1 MTPRQLAEFFAL
13 LSILEPDSVTCRLAA
28 RLAAAGTAT
37 AGETDTAVLKELREH
52 AARIAEELRAL
63 SEPQLARKAALV
75 ARLLAADDDA
85 HAADA
90 QRA

>member
-1 MTPRQLAEFFAL
+1 MTPPQLAEFFAL
-13 LSILEPDSVTCRLAA
+13 LSILEPDTVTCRLAA

-52 AARIAEELRAL
+52 AARIAEELGSV
-63 SEPQLARKAALV
+63 SEAQLGRKSALV
-75 ARLLAADDDA
+75 ARLLAVDGAEGGP
-85 HAADA
+85 

>member
-1 MTPRQLAEFFAL
+1 MTPHQLAEFFAL
-13 LSILEPDSVTCRLAA
+13 LSILEPDTVTCRLVV

-52 AARIAEELRAL
+52 AARIAEELTTV
-63 SEPQLARKAALV
+63 SESQLARKAALV
-75 ARLLAADDDA
+75 ARFLAAVDG
-85 HAADA
+85 AAEGP